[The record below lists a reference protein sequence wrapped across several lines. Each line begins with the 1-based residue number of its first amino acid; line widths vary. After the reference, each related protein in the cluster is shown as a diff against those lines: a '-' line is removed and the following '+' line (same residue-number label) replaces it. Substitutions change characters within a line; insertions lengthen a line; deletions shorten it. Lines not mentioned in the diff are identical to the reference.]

1 MVQCRYMCDRKD
13 TNDDGGMLSSLVV
26 ALLKMVNI
34 EDDDCL

>member
-13 TNDDGGMLSSLVV
+13 TNGDGGMLSNCVV
-26 ALLKMVNI
+26 ALLTMVNI